1 MANHASRSLVSLLA
15 LPLFSISQIAV
26 GVMSIWFDMPLLL
39 VTLHNALA
47 AGLLL
52 GSVNLLHRL
61 TPATGSPP
69 PG

>member
-1 MANHASRSLVSLLA
+1 VGMIWLQ
-15 LPLFSISQIAV
+15 LPLL
-26 GVMSIWFDMPLLL
+26 M

-52 GSVNLLHRL
+52 SSINLLHRL
-61 TPATGSPP
+61 TPVIASRP